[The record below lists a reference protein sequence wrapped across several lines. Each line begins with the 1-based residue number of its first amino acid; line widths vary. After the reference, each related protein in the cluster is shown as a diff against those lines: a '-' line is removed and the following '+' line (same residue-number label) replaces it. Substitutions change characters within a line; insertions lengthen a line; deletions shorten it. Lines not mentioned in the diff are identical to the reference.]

1 MVGVGH
7 GGGGHSW
14 ASSILG
20 LWASLI
26 FPSSSIAWLEGRE
39 GTHLCLA
46 WCVPSPGALG
56 WTRRSSKPDWESV
69 QTGSRGATLGPA
81 LAQGATEAQKED
93 CVASGGCSYPD
104 LAQHDHGPQPRKLN
118 SRGLAADLDR
128 RGHCWRAGS
137 SLAPP
142 GDVIDL
148 ARWGFVCTLL
158 CGLAGGGPGPLPV
171 SPPRV
176 GTWTWRP

>member
-1 MVGVGH
+1 MKGAPSPVRGCRGQGQCGWAQGDGGVGH

-14 ASSILG
+14 ASSIPG

-69 QTGSRGATLGPA
+69 QTGR
-81 LAQGATEAQKED
+81 Q
-93 CVASGGCSYPD
+93 
-104 LAQHDHGPQPRKLN
+104 
-118 SRGLAADLDR
+118 
-128 RGHCWRAGS
+128 RGHLGS
-137 SLAPP
+137 
-142 GDVIDL
+142 
-148 ARWGFVCTLL
+148 C
-158 CGLAGGGPGPLPV
+158 
-171 SPPRV
+171 PRTR
-176 GTWTWRP
+176 GN